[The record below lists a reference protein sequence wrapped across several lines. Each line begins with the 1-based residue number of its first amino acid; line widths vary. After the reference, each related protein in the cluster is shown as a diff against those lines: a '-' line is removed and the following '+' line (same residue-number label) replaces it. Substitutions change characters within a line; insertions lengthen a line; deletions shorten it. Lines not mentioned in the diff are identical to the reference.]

1 MANLQY
7 ISDVIGPRLT
17 GSANLKRANEYTA
30 EKMKS
35 YGLENVHLEPWSIPV
50 GWERG
55 TATIKMIEP
64 DNSKTLSVA
73 AAGWS
78 PGTKGKVVGDV
89 VIVTATTAKELEAY
103 KGKLKNAI
111 VLRSAPATVGPIAGA
126 ESGPNPY
133 IQGGGGG
140 RRRGGQGG
148 AGGAPPVGGAAG
160 ATPPAAGA
168 AGAAGARPVPP
179 TTPPATGQVLGG
191 QPPATTPPPA
201 GTPGAFLNRLFRN
214 RAAEVASGEVVRW
227 ERKLPNCCG
236 PRELLA
242 L

>member
-64 DNSKTLSVA
+64 DNGKSLSVA

-78 PGTKGKVVGDV
+78 PGTKGKVIGDV
-89 VIVTATTAKELEAY
+89 VVVTATTAKELEAY

-111 VLRSAPATVGPIAGA
+111 VLRSPPANVATITRAESAPILISRVVAVVVVAVVGRHPRRSSRRRCCWRCSSNGAASSARAGNESTCHRAGA
-126 ESGPNPY
+126 
-133 IQGGGGG
+133 G
-140 RRRGGQGG
+140 R
-148 AGGAPPVGGAAG
+148 
-160 ATPPAAGA
+160 T
-168 AGAAGARPVPP
+168 
-179 TTPPATGQVLGG
+179 
-191 QPPATTPPPA
+191 
-201 GTPGAFLNRLFRN
+201 
-214 RAAEVASGEVVRW
+214 ASGEYTSSRRHSGCARRSYSRGVEAASAAVVRCN
-227 ERKLPNCCG
+227 RKSQKCCV
-236 PRELLA
+236 
-242 L
+242 